1 MTMRT
6 QFPYRHRVSRRH
18 GSMLVMFAVCLPVL
32 MVMIVFAVDIAFMQ
46 LTRTEL
52 RTAADAS
59 ARAASRTLS
68 LEQDADAA
76 IAAGKFAATQNVV
89 ANKAFELAD
98 EDIVLGIANR
108 PGNTGRFIFS
118 PGGTRMNSAQVRA
131 RRTADSPAGKV
142 NLFFG
147 RWLGTDSFE
156 PVITSVS
163 TQIDRDIV
171 LVIDRSGSMSFLD
184 TENDFQDG
192 WVACDPAPT
201 ECRWRGLLAAT
212 VAFLDELDKTPQLE
226 QVGLATYS
234 NFGTSDVQLTD
245 DYSSILSRLNDIT
258 NNFCGGSTAIG
269 RGMIEGIDIVAN
281 QGNDRPFAARVMVVL
296 TDGIHNTPTPTTITP
311 EEIAVDAAAEDITIF
326 SVTFSD
332 FAEQARMQTVAET
345 GNGQHFHAPTSEE
358 LVDVFRTIAQTAA
371 NLITE

>member
-1 MTMRT
+1 MTNRK
-6 QFPYRHRVSRRH
+6 QYPGRRQRH
-18 GSMLVMFAVCLPVL
+18 GSMLIMFAVCLPIF
-32 MVMIVFAVDIAFMQ
+32 MIMIVFAVDVAFMQ

-76 IAAGKFAATQNVV
+76 IAAGKLAATQNTV
-89 ANKAFELAD
+89 ANRSFELAD

-118 PGGTRMNSAQVRA
+118 PGGDRMNSAQVRA

-147 RWLGTDSFE
+147 RLLGTDSFE

-184 TENDFQDG
+184 TENNFQPG
-192 WVACDPAPT
+192 FVPCEPAPT
-201 ECRWRGLLAAT
+201 ECRWRGLHAAT
-212 VAFLDELDKTPQLE
+212 VAFLEELSLTPQTEL
-226 QVGLATYS
+226 VGLATYS
-234 NFGTSDVQLTD
+234 NFGSSDVQLTD
-245 DYSSILSRLNDIT
+245 DYSSILGRLDEIT
-258 NNFCGGSTAIG
+258 NSFCGGSTAIG
-269 RGMIEGIDIVAN
+269 RGMIEGIDIVAD

-296 TDGIHNTPTPTTITP
+296 TDGIHNTPTPSTITP

-326 SVTFSD
+326 SVTFSN
-332 FAEQARMQTVAET
+332 FAEQGRMQTVAAT
-345 GNGQHFHAPTSEE
+345 GNGQHFHAPTSDE
-358 LVDVFRTIAQTAA
+358 LDDVFRTIARTAA
-371 NLITE
+371 NLITD